1 MCERTPAALAR
12 SYYETIDTDRY
23 EALAD
28 RLDPAFVHARPDQTL
43 RGRDRFITFMRD
55 ERPMTDTEHVVD
67 AVYLTDP
74 GNDASG
80 GDPAGKA
87 TGVAVRGR
95 LLDAAGD
102 ELFTF
107 LDVFTVAD
115 GRLTRLETYVPVE

>member
-1 MCERTPAALAR
+1 MCELTPAALAR

-23 EALAD
+23 DALAD

-43 RGRDRFITFMRD
+43 RGRDRFVTFMRED
-55 ERPMTDTEHVVD
+55 RPMTDTEHVVD
-67 AVYLTDP
+67 AVYTTDP
-74 GNDASG
+74 G
-80 GDPAGKA
+80 GDTSRGDSSSEE
-87 TGVAVRGR
+87 TGIAVRGR
-95 LLDAAGD
+95 LLDATGD

>member
-1 MCERTPAALAR
+1 MCEPTPAALAR

-23 EALAD
+23 EALAN
-28 RLDPAFVHARPDQTL
+28 RLDPAFVHVRPDQTL
-43 RGRDRFITFMRD
+43 RGRDRFVTFMCE

-67 AVYLTDP
+67 AVYATDP
-74 GNDASG
+74 GVDTSNGDSG
-80 GDPAGKA
+80 SEK
-87 TGVAVRGR
+87 TGIAVRGR
-95 LLDAAGD
+95 LLEATGD

>member
-1 MCERTPAALAR
+1 MCELTPAALAR

-23 EALAD
+23 DALAD

-43 RGRDRFITFMRD
+43 RGRDRFVTFMRED
-55 ERPMTDTEHVVD
+55 RPMTDTEHVVD
-67 AVYLTDP
+67 AVYATDP
-74 GNDASG
+74 GDTSAG
-80 GDPAGKA
+80 GPAGEE

-95 LLDAAGD
+95 LLDATGD

>member
-1 MCERTPAALAR
+1 MCEQTPAALAR

-28 RLDPAFVHARPDQTL
+28 RLDPAFVHVRPDQTL
-43 RGRDRFITFMRD
+43 RGRDRFVTFMRED
-55 ERPMTDTEHVVD
+55 RPMTDTEHVVD
-67 AVYLTDP
+67 AVYATDP
-74 GNDASG
+74 GDASG
-80 GDPAGKA
+80 GGPAGEA

-95 LLDAAGD
+95 LLEATGD